1 MELILTNPTE
11 RELIRMRQA
20 AQSDW
25 ITMKNAERRAGRKEG
40 REEGIEIG
48 QDKTIIDMVF
58 RIAGFG
64 YKHSEIAKLVGIPE
78 SRVRAILA
86 GEA

>member
-40 REEGIEIG
+40 REEGRKETKIEIARG
-48 QDKTIIDMVF
+48 LKKEGIDPSIIV
-58 RIAGFG
+58 RSTGL
-64 YKHSEIAKLVGIPE
+64 SLEEIAKL
-78 SRVRAILA
+78 
-86 GEA
+86 